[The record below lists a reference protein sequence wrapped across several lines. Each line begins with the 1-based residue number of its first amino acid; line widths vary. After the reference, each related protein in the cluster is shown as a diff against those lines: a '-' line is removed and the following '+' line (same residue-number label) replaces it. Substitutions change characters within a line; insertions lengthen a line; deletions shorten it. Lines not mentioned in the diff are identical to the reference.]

1 MQNSGVFYSSC
12 FLTNKTEYS
21 HEGYSVSTPSG
32 LYTVLYQFDYGSD
45 FELHVGSACRPSE
58 GSGESVK
65 NNAAGGSNEDTAS
78 HRVFYNT
85 GYGGTY
91 QTYYPGDIK
100 NLISALKNENASSKR
115 L

>member
-1 MQNSGVFYSSC
+1 MNYNMFRSPC

-21 HEGYSVSTPSG
+21 HEGYSLSTPSG
-32 LYTVLYQFDYGSD
+32 LYTVRYQFNYGSD
-45 FELHVGSACRPSE
+45 FEFHDASGCRE
-58 GSGESVK
+58 DKGSGWSVK
-65 NNAAGGSNEDTAS
+65 NNAAGGVNEDTAA

-91 QTYYPGDIK
+91 QTYYPGDSK
-100 NLISALKNENASSKR
+100 NLISALHDNNASSKR